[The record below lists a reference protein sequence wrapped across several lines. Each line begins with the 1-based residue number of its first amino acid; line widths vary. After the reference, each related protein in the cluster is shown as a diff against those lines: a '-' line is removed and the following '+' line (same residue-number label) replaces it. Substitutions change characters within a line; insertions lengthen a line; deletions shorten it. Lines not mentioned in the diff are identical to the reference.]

1 MSRIFMK
8 CHQYVSNSKSVSST
22 GRFES
27 LLLTVMNMQP
37 RNDKLFSLFIYLIT
51 GCGFMSVAQ
60 AESARTNTSSGNE
73 FTISVSSYLYEEP
86 SLGMS
91 TKGDKFGVGH
101 TGALVLNGD
110 WFLKDDVRFAN
121 GAVDYIGSGYQ
132 AGVPDWYAEA
142 RGLIGR
148 DIQFGTSVF
157 APYVGLGYRHLF
169 NDLRGYS
176 SDGSLGYRRESN
188 YLYVPIGVTHR
199 FRLQDSAVW
208 ASTFEFD
215 KLLTG
220 RQFSR
225 LSDLVGH
232 AGYSDAPDISNVQS
246 GGFGFRADVMYETG
260 DLAFGPYLNIWKI
273 DKSDSVVRPITNNS
287 VTTWY
292 SFTEP
297 QNRTTEFG
305 MRMKFKF

>member
-1 MSRIFMK
+1 M
-8 CHQYVSNSKSVSST
+8 C
-22 GRFES
+22 
-27 LLLTVMNMQP
+27 
-37 RNDKLFSLFIYLIT
+37 
-51 GCGFMSVAQ
+51 VAQ
-60 AESARTNTSSGNE
+60 AESARINTNSGNE
-73 FTISVSSYLYEEP
+73 LTISVSSYLYEEP

-101 TGALVLNGD
+101 IGALVLNGD
-110 WFLKDDVRFAN
+110 WFIKDDVRFAN
-121 GAVDYIGSGYQ
+121 GAVDYVGSGYQ
-132 AGVPDWYAEA
+132 AGMPDWYVEA
-142 RGLIGR
+142 RGVIGR
-148 DIQFGTSVF
+148 DIQLGEAVF
-157 APYVGLGYRHLF
+157 APYVGIGYRHLF

-176 SDGSLGYRRESN
+176 STGAIGYRRESN

-208 ASTFEFD
+208 STTFEFD
-215 KLLTG
+215 KLLSG

-232 AGYSDAPDISNVQS
+232 DGYSDAPDISNNQS
-246 GGFGFRADVMYETG
+246 GGFGFRADMMYEM
-260 DLAFGPYLNIWKI
+260 DDWAFGPFLNIWRI
-273 DKSDSVVRPITNNS
+273 DKSDSVVRPITQNS
-287 VTTWY
+287 VSTLY